1 MVASMTVPLESFRSG
16 YSPNIQATWLES
28 LHLGGGDDEFL
39 QLTTQQLTKL
49 TPKNASCF
57 KSSIK
62 LPPAQAVD
70 ISVIRRHRFLKKR
83 LTSEDEEHKKKFEA
97 KNDLENYAYNM
108 RNTIHDDKMKE
119 LESVCNP
126 IIAKMYQGAG
136 GESGGPA
143 DDEAP
148 PAAGGAGPKIEEAD

>member
-1 MVASMTVPLESFRSG
+1 MRKRFVLRLDTLEG
-16 YSPNIQATWLES
+16 WPVMYQATWLES

-49 TPKNASCF
+49 TPKNAGGF

-83 LTSEDEEHKKKFEA
+83 PT
-97 KNDLENYAYNM
+97 
-108 RNTIHDDKMKE
+108 
-119 LESVCNP
+119 V
-126 IIAKMYQGAG
+126 
-136 GESGGPA
+136 
-143 DDEAP
+143 
-148 PAAGGAGPKIEEAD
+148 